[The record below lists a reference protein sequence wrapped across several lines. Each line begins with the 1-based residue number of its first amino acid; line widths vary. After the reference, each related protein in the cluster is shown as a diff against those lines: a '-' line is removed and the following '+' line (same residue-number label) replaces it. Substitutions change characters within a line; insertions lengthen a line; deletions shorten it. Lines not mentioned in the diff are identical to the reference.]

1 MVTIVLTREWTREKG
16 SLFPAQG
23 KDTPASLTTMGT
35 LSGDAQER
43 RPPLHCPELDEGD
56 GNEEPLAAG
65 VRGGP
70 LLSNK

>member
-16 SLFPAQG
+16 SLLPTQG
-23 KDTPASLTTMGT
+23 KDTPASLTAMGS
-35 LSGDAQER
+35 LSGDAPE
-43 RPPLHCPELDEGD
+43 RPPLLHCPELEEGD